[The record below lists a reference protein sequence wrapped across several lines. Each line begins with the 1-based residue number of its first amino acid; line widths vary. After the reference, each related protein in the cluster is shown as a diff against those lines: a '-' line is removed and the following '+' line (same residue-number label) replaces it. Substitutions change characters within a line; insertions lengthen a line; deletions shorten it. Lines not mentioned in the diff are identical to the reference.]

1 MNKTVF
7 MAALAASLAVPVAVA
22 PLVQAAETQP
32 TFTDVPKTHPSF
44 AIIHEMRDTGIIN
57 GYPDGTFQPAKEIK
71 RSHVAELLARALPL
85 EPVREAKEFSDV
97 PVTHP
102 YYEAIQKVQR
112 AGIIDG
118 SDGKFNPDKPLT
130 RVQMAKILTL
140 AFDLKVKADYDF
152 PDVATTHWGNEYV
165 RALYSNGITTGSNGY
180 YKPNDAVTRAHYAT
194 FLHRLLNID
203 PDFVPKPIP
212 KPEVK
217 PEPKPEPQ
225 PEPIPQPNEPKPGEV
240 GYEPDDWKQDPVRN
254 VSTIPGIPNR
264 QEIQTPAGWT
274 ADKMKE
280 YEELAVEEV
289 YKKSPINNHGRGT
302 INIHDKRS
310 LGMSEKLKA
319 MLSGLN
325 ARGVNLTYEEYV
337 ALITKTIESGEF
349 YIHPDHRFGMY
360 YDYQRKVIV
369 EFV

>member
-85 EPVREAKEFSDV
+85 EPVRDAKEFSDV

-217 PEPKPEPQ
+217 PEPKPQ
-225 PEPIPQPNEPKPGEV
+225 PPIIIPVEDQEDAYGRPIS
-240 GYEPDDWKQDPVRN
+240 WSQDPVRN
-254 VSTIPGIPNR
+254 VSTIPGIPHR
-264 QEIQTPAGWT
+264 QEIKTPVGWT
-274 ADKMKE
+274 EDKIKE
-280 YEELAVEEV
+280 YEALAVEEV
-289 YKKSPINNHGRGT
+289 YKKSSGVHGRGT
-302 INIHDKRS
+302 YNIHDKRDRS
-310 LGMSEKLKA
+310 MEYRIQRWAKIYGM
-319 MLSGLN
+319 
-325 ARGVNLTYEEYV
+325 TYDEYV
-337 ALITKTIESGEF
+337 DILIRVIETGEF
-349 YIHPDHRFGMY
+349 YVHKDHTFGLY
-360 YDYQRKVIV
+360 YDYGRKILVR
-369 EFV
+369 FD

>member
-1 MNKTVF
+1 
-7 MAALAASLAVPVAVA
+7 MAALAASLTIPVAVA
-22 PLVQAAETQP
+22 PMVQAVETQP
-32 TFTDVPKTHPSF
+32 TFKDVPETHPSF
-44 AIIHEMRDTGIIN
+44 AIIHEMRDKGIII
-57 GYPDGTFQPAKEIK
+57 GYPDGTFQPGKEVK
-71 RSHVAELLARALPL
+71 RSHVAVLLARALPL
-85 EPVREAKEFSDV
+85 EPVREAKEFNDV
-97 PVTHP
+97 PTTHP

-118 SDGKFNPDKPLT
+118 SDGNFNPDKPLT

-217 PEPKPEPQ
+217 PEPTPEPT
-225 PEPIPQPNEPKPGEV
+225 PQPNEPKPGEV
-240 GYEPDDWKQDPVRN
+240 GYEPDEWKKDPVRN

-264 QEIQTPAGWT
+264 QEIQTPVGWT

-289 YKKSPINNHGRGT
+289 YKKSPAPAGSHGRGT
-302 INIHDKRS
+302 YNIHDKRDGTMEDTFN
-310 LGMSEKLKA
+310 L
-319 MLSGLN
+319 MLQGRN
-325 ARGVNLTYEEYV
+325 ARGADITYKEYV
-337 ALITKTIESGEF
+337 DIIKHVINTGEF
-349 YIHPDHRFGMY
+349 YVHHSHTFGMY
-360 YDYQRKVIV
+360 YDYNRKVLV

>member
-32 TFTDVPKTHPSF
+32 TFKDVPETHPSF
-44 AIIHEMRDTGIIN
+44 AIIHEMRDKGIIM
-57 GYPDGTFQPAKEIK
+57 GYPDGTFQPGKEVK
-71 RSHVAELLARALPL
+71 RSHVAVLLARALPL
-85 EPVREAKEFSDV
+85 EPVREAKEFNDV
-97 PVTHP
+97 PTTHP

-118 SDGKFNPDKPLT
+118 SDGNFNPDKPLT

-217 PEPKPEPQ
+217 PEPKPQ
-225 PEPIPQPNEPKPGEV
+225 PPIIIPVEDQEDAYGRPIS
-240 GYEPDDWKQDPVRN
+240 WSQDPVRN
-254 VSTIPGIPNR
+254 VSTIPGIPHR
-264 QEIQTPAGWT
+264 QEIKTPVGWT
-274 ADKMKE
+274 EDKIKE
-280 YEELAVEEV
+280 YEALAVEEV
-289 YKKSPINNHGRGT
+289 YVKSPYNNHGRT
-302 INIHDKRS
+302 TLNIHDKRDWS
-310 LGMSEKLKA
+310 MEEGIAMDTKVANILGA
-319 MLSGLN
+319 N
-325 ARGVNLTYEEYV
+325 ITYQQYV
-337 ALITKTIESGEF
+337 DILIHVIESGEF
-349 YIHPDHRFGMY
+349 YVHPNHSFGLY
-360 YDYQRKVIV
+360 YDYGRKILVR
-369 EFV
+369 FT